1 MKKCPYLS
9 PWAENEKNKDTLF
22 SQTFKIEE
30 NKVALFFSFLAQGPR
45 YGNLLVFSYCRE
57 TPPRLM

>member
-30 NKVALFFSFLAQGPR
+30 NKVASFFFIFGP
-45 YGNLLVFSYCRE
+45 GAE
-57 TPPRLM
+57 IW

>member
-9 PWAENEKNKDTLF
+9 PWAENEKNKDTLL

-30 NKVALFFSFLAQGPR
+30 NKVALFFSFLAHGPR
-45 YGNLLVFSYCRE
+45 YGLLFYFDGKFCAIFHIK
-57 TPPRLM
+57 

>member
-30 NKVALFFSFLAQGPR
+30 NKVALFFSFLAQDPR
-45 YGNLLVFSYCRE
+45 YWQFLPLTIARTLHS
-57 TPPRLM
+57 